1 MATTP
6 ADTQVLEAEN
16 AFARTM
22 AERDVE
28 AFAQSVSEEAV
39 FFGDTAIHR
48 GRAEVVRAWSPYFAD
63 EEAPFSWAPEVIEV
77 LASGDLAHSSGPVYD
92 PRGRLVGYFYSVWRL
107 ETDGKWRVVFDRGGP
122 VPAGR

>member
-1 MATTP
+1 MP
-6 ADTQVLEAEN
+6 DTAAAQVLEAEN

-28 AFAQSVSEEAV
+28 AFAQFVSNEAV

-77 LASGDLAHSSGPVYD
+77 LESGDLAHSSGPVFD
-92 PRGRLVGYFYSVWRL
+92 QRGRLVGYFYSVWRL
-107 ETDGKWRVVFDRGGP
+107 EPDGRWRVVFDRGGP
-122 VPAGR
+122 VPADR